1 MSLDLLPQSKQRKTD
16 PDSPQRLTLDRR
28 SLPTEDR
35 AVDIE
40 IPDSKFPAFLRQ
52 SSAGRTTDWFQ
63 TSLTGEYILYNRTE
77 SKQSEFQWFEIW
89 IAHWAKQQKLDLK
102 RRRLSAD
109 SSIYIFLFYDGR
121 NTASSYSSRALWELS
136 SSFGLRKMVIKTRSF
151 ISQARSDQVTYSRW
165 VADPNC
171 WGRSRFWFWF
181 PISWS
186 KARGWL
192 IDLKVKAR

>member
-1 MSLDLLPQSKQRKTD
+1 MSLDPLPQSKELNPD

-35 AVDIE
+35 AVNIE
-40 IPDSKFPAFLRQ
+40 IPDLKFPAFLRQ

-77 SKQSEFQWFEIW
+77 SKQSECQWFEIW

-102 RRRLSAD
+102 RRRLCAD
-109 SSIYIFLFYDGR
+109 SSIYRFWFYDGR

-171 WGRSRFWFWF
+171 CGRSRFRWR
-181 PISWS
+181 WS
-186 KARGWL
+186 RRVVVDQRKGR
-192 IDLKVKAR
+192 